1 MNKNRRKQSSPAG
14 GSRRPAPGSG
24 RESNAKPG
32 AAVAE
37 APLSSSVGGVRRL
50 VAAGLFG
57 AALCVALYLAWQ
69 SAEGKTMPGCGPES
83 GCGQIL
89 TSRWSVA
96 GTVPVS
102 LLGAV
107 AYAFL
112 FFSSLKAGP
121 LPSWRRRGECAASVL
136 GLGGALWF
144 MVVQAVIVKAFCPWC
159 CTAHLLAGTG
169 AVVLWLARRKER
181 GSAHGGGPG
190 LLEVALPLAA
200 VAGLAILQSRTPEPE
215 RIVERTL
222 KESMTAGPGK
232 VSLYGGRLVL
242 DAASLP
248 VIGLPGAAV
257 TAVALTDFTCPHCR
271 ELHQT
276 LTQLAGQ
283 RAGQFSAVLLPA
295 AFDAEAQEL
304 HRVMLS
310 LWRIDPDGYRK
321 TAEDLA
327 GGGISPKV
335 NDVLAAVQKQ
345 TGGKFYELAWPHAA
359 WVQDAMRQ
367 GEELLALNRKEA
379 GAATLPQLMI
389 RDRLLSG
396 SPRADTLAAMLDGTP
411 SAPAATIASTP
422 PPAPPVVPT
431 KATITF
437 ESLTADF
444 GMVIRGETA
453 VKPVTFTNTGS
464 DPLVVSD
471 VKTSCGCTTV
481 QGAQQTVAPGGT
493 GSFELKLDTARFI
506 GDIAKTADVES
517 NASNGVVRLTVKAKV
532 WSPVTLN
539 PPGVTFG
546 SVIRGTKVE
555 PRVVD
560 ITVTEPEPLKLGGIT
575 CSNPYFHTEMKT
587 VEEGRKYQL
596 TVSVADLGDQPQNAD
611 LVLELGHP
619 KMKEMRFTTFLI
631 PVDPV
636 VVQPAEFMRPAATL
650 ATSPTSSITIFCH
663 DPALAS
669 FDVTDL
675 AFSGGDG
682 VKVTY
687 DRQPNSKWGRIN
699 LTFPPGFDPEKA
711 KDTQVTWRTNHP
723 RYTQMSVPVKLILPP
738 TTPAPPAPVPVAPK
752 TPVPAVALPVA
763 TPPPAPS
770 PIQPPARRIPPAK

>member
-14 GSRRPAPGSG
+14 GSRRPDSGSE

-37 APLSSSVGGVRRL
+37 APLPSSAGGVRRL

-69 SAEGKTMPGCGPES
+69 SADGRTMPGCGPES

-96 GTVPVS
+96 GAVPVS
-102 LLGAV
+102 LLGAA

-112 FFSSLKAGP
+112 LLSSLKAGP
-121 LPSWRRRGECAASVL
+121 LSPWRRLGECAASVL
-136 GLGGALWF
+136 VLGGALWF

-159 CTAHLLAGTG
+159 CAAHLLASTG
-169 AVVLWLARRKER
+169 AVVLWLARRRER
-181 GSAHGGGPG
+181 SPAAGGGPG
-190 LLEVALPLAA
+190 LWEVALPLAA

-222 KESMTAGPGK
+222 TESMTAGPGT

-248 VIGLPGAAV
+248 VIGVPGAAV

-271 ELHQT
+271 ELHHT
-276 LTQLAGQ
+276 LTQLAAQ
-283 RAGQFSAVLLPA
+283 RPGQFSTVLLPG
-295 AFDAEAQEL
+295 AFEAEAREL

-327 GGGISPKV
+327 GGGISPNVK
-335 NDVLAAVQKQ
+335 DVLAAVQRQ
-345 TGGKFYELAWPHAA
+345 TGGKFYELAWTHAA
-359 WVQDAMRQ
+359 WVQDAMRK
-367 GEELLALNRKEA
+367 GEELLALNRSEA
-379 GAATLPQLMI
+379 GASTLPQLML

-396 SPRADTLAAMLDGTP
+396 APHTNTLAAMLDGTP
-411 SAPAATIASTP
+411 AVPAATIPPTP
-422 PPAPPVVPT
+422 PPAAPVVPT
-431 KATITF
+431 NATIAF
-437 ESLTADF
+437 ESLTVDL
-444 GMVIRGETA
+444 GTVIRGESA
-453 VKPVTFTNTGS
+453 SRHITFTNSGS
-464 DPLVVSD
+464 EPLVLID

-481 QGAQQTVAPGGT
+481 QGAQQTVAPGGR

-506 GDIAKTADVES
+506 GDMAKTADVES

-532 WSPVTLN
+532 WSPVSLN

-546 SVIRGTKVE
+546 SVIKGTKVE
-555 PRVVD
+555 PRVVE

-596 TVSVADLGDQPQNAD
+596 TVSVAELGDQPQNAD

-619 KMKEMRFTTFLI
+619 KMKEMRFTTFI
-631 PVDPV
+631 NPVEAV
-636 VVQPAEFMRPAATL
+636 MVQPAEFMRPAATL

-663 DPALAS
+663 DPALAA
-669 FDVTDL
+669 FEVTDL
-675 AFSGGDG
+675 AFSGGNG

-723 RYTQMSVPVKLILPP
+723 RYAQMSVPVKLILPP
-738 TTPAPPAPVPVAPK
+738 TAPAPSLRPPPAVTQPAVTPPAPAP
-752 TPVPAVALPVA
+752 A
-763 TPPPAPS
+763 PAPS
-770 PIQPPARRIPPAK
+770 LIQPPARRTIPAK